1 MRVAA
6 HTVEIFHK
14 HRRVAAHLRIHA
26 RGGCSTESSHMPAS
40 HRAHAGWMPSGLIA
54 WGGRTGPHTAAF
66 VEQLLDSRPHPEQGY
81 RSCLGLKDLLRVYGG
96 ERLEAACRR
105 ALRIGTLTY
114 GSVKSILATGL
125 DRADDEQYE
134 LSLPGRHAN
143 IRGPEYY
150 APTSRN
156 GKES

>member
-1 MRVAA
+1 MVVGQGQQV
-6 HTVEIFHK
+6 HHP
-14 HRRVAAHLRIHA
+14 
-26 RGGCSTESSHMPAS
+26 PA
-40 HRAHAGWMPSGLIA
+40 G
-54 WGGRTGPHTAAF
+54 
-66 VEQLLDSRPHPEQGY
+66 
-81 RSCLGLKDLLRVYGG
+81 SCLGLKDLLRVYGG

-150 APTSRN
+150 TPAPRN